1 MTGLLYLVAKPDI
14 EWEIILI
21 PKHDS
26 MMQIL
31 NLASKVEIDI
41 SQGTGTMVG
50 GSVFPIL
57 IIRKY
62 CYCWLKGNIW
72 WCKVSLDGGNYV
84 CLFVI
89 LSISQSQRPFYDPSI
104 ALDPTYHQISTGD
117 DNDTHKDKEKDKIRP
132 NRG

>member
-31 NLASKVEIDI
+31 NLVSKVEIDI

-50 GSVFPIL
+50 GSLFPIL

-62 CYCWLKGNIW
+62 C
-72 WCKVSLDGGNYV
+72 
-84 CLFVI
+84 
-89 LSISQSQRPFYDPSI
+89 
-104 ALDPTYHQISTGD
+104 
-117 DNDTHKDKEKDKIRP
+117 
-132 NRG
+132 